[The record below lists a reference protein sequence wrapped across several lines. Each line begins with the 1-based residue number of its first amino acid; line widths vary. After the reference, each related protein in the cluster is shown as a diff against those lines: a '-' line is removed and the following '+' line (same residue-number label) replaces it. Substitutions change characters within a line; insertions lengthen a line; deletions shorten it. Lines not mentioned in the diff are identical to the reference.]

1 MAEHVYR
8 PQHSHL
14 IPPASGGPA
23 GGSPGGGSAG
33 GPAVATVA
41 PTSGAIPVTPGQAS
55 TPGVVVTPAGSGVGG
70 GGSPKIQQFGTKHE
84 SIESKWQRPV
94 AKTGG
99 ATHVRTFFGSL
110 SQQGLEYLDRHINEW
125 LDQHPDAEVKFATL
139 QVGDMP
145 TATGREPALIAQ
157 VWI

>member
-8 PQHSHL
+8 PQHSQL
-14 IPPASGGPA
+14 VPNTGAPPA
-23 GGSPGGGSAG
+23 
-33 GPAVATVA
+33 
-41 PTSGAIPVTPGQAS
+41 
-55 TPGVVVTPAGSGVGG
+55 TPATTPVPSASGSGVPPVGV
-70 GGSPKIQQFGTKHE
+70 
-84 SIESKWQRPV
+84 ESKIRSLSSAKVETVESRWKRPLNKDG
-94 AKTGG
+94 AG
-99 ATHVRTFFGSL
+99 ATHVRTFVGSL

-125 LDQHPDAEVKFATL
+125 LDTHPDAEVKFATL

>member
-8 PQHSHL
+8 PQHSH
-14 IPPASGGPA
+14 IVPPASPPGSVTATTASGPN
-23 GGSPGGGSAG
+23 GGSGSLPLSS
-33 GPAVATVA
+33 GPTTAHA
-41 PTSGAIPVTPGQAS
+41 P
-55 TPGVVVTPAGSGVGG
+55 TPAGPASHGPAPAGT
-70 GGSPKIQQFGTKHE
+70 PKIQQFGQKHE
-84 SIESKWQRPV
+84 SVESRWQRPLN
-94 AKTGG
+94 KSGTG

-110 SQQGLEYLDRHINEW
+110 SAQGLEFIDRHINEW
-125 LDQHPDAEVKFATL
+125 LDTHPDAEVKFATL

>member
-8 PQHSHL
+8 PQHSQL
-14 IPPASGGPA
+14 VPNTGALPA
-23 GGSPGGGSAG
+23 
-33 GPAVATVA
+33 
-41 PTSGAIPVTPGQAS
+41 
-55 TPGVVVTPAGSGVGG
+55 TPATTPVPSASGSGVPPVG
-70 GGSPKIQQFGTKHE
+70 
-84 SIESKWQRPV
+84 IESKIRSLSSAKVETVESRWKRPLNKNG
-94 AKTGG
+94 AG
-99 ATHVRTFFGSL
+99 ATHVRTFVGSL

-125 LDQHPDAEVKFATL
+125 LDTHPDAEVKFATL

>member
-8 PQHSHL
+8 PQHSQL
-14 IPPASGGPA
+14 VPNTGAPPASPPA
-23 GGSPGGGSAG
+23 PSA
-33 GPAVATVA
+33 
-41 PTSGAIPVTPGQAS
+41 S
-55 TPGVVVTPAGSGVGG
+55 GSGTPPVGV
-70 GGSPKIQQFGTKHE
+70 
-84 SIESKWQRPV
+84 ESKIRSLSSAKVETVESRWKRPLN
-94 AKTGG
+94 KDGSG
-99 ATHVRTFFGSL
+99 ATHVRTFVGSL

-125 LDQHPDAEVKFATL
+125 LDTHPDAEVKFATL